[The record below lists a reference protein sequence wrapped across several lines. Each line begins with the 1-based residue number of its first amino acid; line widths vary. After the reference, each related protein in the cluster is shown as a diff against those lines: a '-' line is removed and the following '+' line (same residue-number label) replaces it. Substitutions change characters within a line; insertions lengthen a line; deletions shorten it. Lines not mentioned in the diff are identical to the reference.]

1 MRPGRSSAGSS
12 ASGRLV
18 APSTN
23 TPPPPVDRPS
33 ISASSW
39 LSTRAAAESP
49 DAQPAP
55 AAPLRRGA
63 IASCS
68 HASHQ
73 PRDMNTVRLLQP
85 PLTLSDPIYDPT

>member
-23 TPPPPVDRPS
+23 TLPPGPPQERPS
-33 ISASSW
+33 ISASSGF
-39 LSTRAAAESP
+39 STRAAAASP
-49 DAQPAP
+49 AAQPVP
-55 AAPLRRGA
+55 AALLRRGA

-68 HASHQ
+68 AQVSG
-73 PRDMNTVRLLQP
+73 
-85 PLTLSDPIYDPT
+85 